1 MTFGLKGP
9 KLSSRPVYCSRIYS
23 SFTKRSHNSD
33 YCLSLTQDSQSESNS
48 ESVNFIEKSDPIV
61 ERDNYDEENGDGK
74 PYECALCSATFTQ
87 KGNLTRHIE
96 AVHDRKQPFS
106 CSPCGRNFS
115 QKVNMLNHRCTG
127 SANED
132 SIEEEG
138 KVLNLLLFFDL
149 IFF

>member
-1 MTFGLKGP
+1 M
-9 KLSSRPVYCSRIYS
+9 
-23 SFTKRSHNSD
+23 
-33 YCLSLTQDSQSESNS
+33 SQI
-48 ESVNFIEKSDPIV
+48 NFIEKSDPIV

-127 SANED
+127 STNSTVND
-132 SIEEEG
+132 DTIEEGE
-138 KVLNLLLFFDL
+138 NLQSVSYL
-149 IFF
+149 IFLFLNSNQHLIKSVHF

>member
-1 MTFGLKGP
+1 M
-9 KLSSRPVYCSRIYS
+9 
-23 SFTKRSHNSD
+23 
-33 YCLSLTQDSQSESNS
+33 SQI
-48 ESVNFIEKSDPIV
+48 NFIEKSDPIV
-61 ERDNYDEENGDGK
+61 ERDNYDDENGDGK

-127 SANED
+127 STNSTAND
-132 SIEEEG
+132 DTIEEGE
-138 KVLNLLLFFDL
+138 NLQSVSYLFLFF
-149 IFF
+149 